1 MEVSFRKKKRTI
13 TEYFVHMNG
22 EKFEFYDVYRTIT
35 RIDDNRSS
43 IVMTDQTMIK
53 VFLVNGIINSPGS
66 RTNGSSIHGATL
78 GPNGKEFI
86 AILEKKR
93 TEME

>member
-35 RIDDNRSS
+35 RIDDSRSS
-43 IVMTDQTMIK
+43 IVMTDPIMIR

-66 RTNGSSIHGATL
+66 RKGGQGATL